1 MAAIRMCMNRLS
13 PIGKHNPVA
22 FELPPIHSA
31 EDCLRATSTILTGIA
46 SGDIELAAAL
56 QIASVIDVHLRAI
69 STNDLEARMTR
80 LEKDR
85 ANSAAQ
91 MLTGEKSSDDGVRSP
106 AAAGRGA

>member
-1 MAAIRMCMNRLS
+1 VAAIRMCMNRLS

-69 STNDLEARMTR
+69 STNDLEARM
-80 LEKDR
+80 
-85 ANSAAQ
+85 
-91 MLTGEKSSDDGVRSP
+91 
-106 AAAGRGA
+106 RGWRRTAPIPPPRC